1 MMRSRYSRL
10 VSVMKICPNL
20 SLATNPASKIVWI
33 VPGSELWPE
42 LEEDAVRLARE
53 EGMTG
58 LYTFALPDYGEEDL
72 GSRFH
77 PNAEWT
83 RKAGLLLA
91 DYLRREVL

>member
-1 MMRSRYSRL
+1 MVRGALSFLRL
-10 VSVMKICPNL
+10 VRKN
-20 SLATNPASKIVWI
+20 NPASKIVWI

-42 LEEDAVRLARE
+42 LEEEAVRLARA

-77 PNAEWT
+77 PNAEWN